1 MARAFRWCL
10 VLLGLWLLSQALRV
24 AWFWYGPVEAPV
36 RDGLPPIALAASAP
50 ASALAQSEAASSA
63 GPNEPAPAS
72 AALLEP
78 LAHEEARYCKRAKG
92 LERQVANWT
101 PETLRDNAAAIAHLA
116 REFTDLN
123 NDLVSLR
130 ERHLELLAT
139 RLTQAGGQRNE
150 AIGLTL
156 RFLTQDDQRRD
167 AATVQMEALA
177 ESSQDPLV
185 LKLASLTCKLKG
197 CDSKLTERWTALE
210 PDNAYAWLSSKA
222 PPDVKLQRVSQASRW
237 DDHWPTLL
245 KLLNQ
250 AAPPDAQSTSDA
262 MLTIGLI
269 GVEAAMVSS
278 ALPRAVCSPKSTAEQ
293 KVRCLAAAERL
304 WQLGAPP
311 SIGRFIDAKQAFALS
326 GGSTVWAQRL
336 AEQQAFLNFDQRLFA
351 DEAEVS
357 LYLLGCTPAQDN
369 TALFMQQF
377 RQRPRHEI
385 LREALQRSGHST
397 AEWAAASASS
407 PLQATLR

>member
-1 MARAFRWCL
+1 MTRVFRWSL

-24 AWFWYGPVEAPV
+24 AWFWFGPVEAPV
-36 RDGLPPIALAASAP
+36 RDGMPPTALAASVP
-50 ASALAQSEAASSA
+50 ASAIAQSEAALSA
-63 GPNEPAPAS
+63 GPNEPAPARV
-72 AALLEP
+72 ALLEP

-101 PETLRDNAAAIAHLA
+101 PETLRDNAPAIAHLA
-116 REFTDLN
+116 REFTGLN

-130 ERHLELLAT
+130 ERHFELLAT
-139 RLTQAGGQRNE
+139 RLAQAGGQRNE

-156 RFLTQDDQRRD
+156 RFLGHDDQRRD
-167 AATVQMEALA
+167 AAAVQMGALA

-185 LKLASLTCKLKG
+185 LKLATLTCRLKG
-197 CDSKLTERWTALE
+197 CVSKLTERWTALE
-210 PDNAYAWLSSKA
+210 PDNAYAWLSSEA
-222 PPDVKLQRVSQASRW
+222 PPDVKVQRVSQASRW
-237 DDHWPTLL
+237 DDHWPALL

-269 GVEAAMVSS
+269 GVEVAMQFS

-326 GGSTVWAQRL
+326 GGSSVWAQRL

-351 DEAEVS
+351 DEAEVN
-357 LYLLGCTPAQDN
+357 LYLLGCAPAQDN
-369 TALFMQQF
+369 TAFFMQQF